1 MKNIFTLIIIA
12 LFAIASACKP
22 KAESGENSVNE
33 KLKVVATTGML
44 YDAIINI
51 AGDKVTAEALM
62 QPGVDPHLYKATQGD
77 LNKLT
82 EADLI
87 VYNGLHLEGKM
98 GEIFEKVARLKPTLP
113 AAESIDHTKLRKLDG
128 DLDLHDPHVWFDAS
142 LWKEVVQAI
151 SLKLIELRPQHQLEF
166 ETNTKLYLEQLD
178 ELHNWT
184 KIEIATIPLEHRI
197 MITAH
202 DAFGYFGDAYDIE
215 VKGLQG
221 ISTLSDFGLKDVA
234 ELVNLII
241 NRNIKSIFIETSVSP
256 KAIEAVA
263 AGCKQK
269 GHQVNIGG
277 KLYSDAMGED
287 GTPEGTY
294 VGMFRANVKTI
305 VAGLE

>member
-1 MKNIFTLIIIA
+1 MTNKFTISIIA
-12 LFAIASACKP
+12 LFILVSACKP
-22 KAESGENSVNE
+22 KVETTDKSAEE
-33 KLKVVATTGML
+33 KLKVVTTTGML

-51 AGDKVTAEALM
+51 AGDKVEAEALM

-98 GEIFEKVARLKPTLP
+98 GEVFEKVARLKPTLP
-113 AAESIDHTKLRKLDG
+113 AAESIDHTQLRKLDG

-142 LWKEVVQAI
+142 LWKEVVKAI

-178 ELHNWT
+178 ELHNWA
-184 KIEIATIPLEHRI
+184 KIEIATIPKDQRI

-202 DAFGYFGDAYDIE
+202 DAFGYFGAAYDIE

-241 NRNIKSIFIETSVSP
+241 SRNIKSIFIETSVSP

-263 AGCKQK
+263 AGCQQK
-269 GHQVNIGG
+269 GHQVSIGG
-277 KLYSDAMGED
+277 KLYSDAMGEQ
-287 GTPEGTY
+287 GTTEGTY
-294 VGMFRANVKTI
+294 IGMFRGNVNTI
-305 VAGLE
+305 VSGLK

>member
-1 MKNIFTLIIIA
+1 M
-12 LFAIASACKP
+12 ASACKP
-22 KAESGENSVNE
+22 KVDNSEKSANE

-98 GEIFEKVARLKPTLP
+98 GEVFEKVARLKPTLA
-113 AAESIDHTKLRKLDG
+113 AAESIDHSKLRKLDG

-142 LWKEVVQAI
+142 LWKDVVQAI
-151 SLKLIELRPQHQLEF
+151 SNQLVELRPQHKVEF
-166 ETNTKLYLEQLD
+166 EANTKLYLEQLD
-178 ELHNWT
+178 SLHYST
-184 KIEIATIPLEHRI
+184 KVMIATIPKDQRI

-202 DAFGYFGDAYDIE
+202 DAFGYFGDAYNIE

-241 NRNIKSIFIETSVSP
+241 NRNVKSIFIETSVSP

-269 GHQVNIGG
+269 GHGVRIGG
-277 KLYSDAMGED
+277 KLYSDAMGES

-294 VGMFRANVKTI
+294 LGMFRANVNTI
-305 VAGLE
+305 VNGLE